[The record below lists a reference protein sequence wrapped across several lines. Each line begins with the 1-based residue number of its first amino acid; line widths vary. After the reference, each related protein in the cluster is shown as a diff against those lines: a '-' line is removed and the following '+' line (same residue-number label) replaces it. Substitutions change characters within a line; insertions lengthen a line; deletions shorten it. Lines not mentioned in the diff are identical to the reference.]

1 MIHRLREVMMASS
14 LERECQPVFFL
25 LRTAAVIAFIYIYS
39 PVHDGWETF
48 DRSDIAWNSDRASD
62 ALAGL
67 IDDNAYENW
76 SALPQYARD
85 RLTMEIARQLADATM
100 AR

>member
-1 MIHRLREVMMASS
+1 MRV
-14 LERECQPVFFL
+14 PTVFFL
-25 LRTAAVIAFIYIYS
+25 LRTAAVIAIIYIYS
-39 PVHDGWETF
+39 PVHDGWETL
-48 DRSDIAWNSDRASD
+48 DRDDIAWTSDNASD

-85 RLTMEIARQLADATM
+85 RLTMEIARQLADAATM
-100 AR
+100 R